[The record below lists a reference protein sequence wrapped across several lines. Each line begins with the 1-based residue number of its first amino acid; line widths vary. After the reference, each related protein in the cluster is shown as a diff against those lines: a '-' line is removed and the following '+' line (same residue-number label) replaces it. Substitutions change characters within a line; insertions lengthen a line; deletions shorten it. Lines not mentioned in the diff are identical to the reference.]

1 MTFGALWGCVYPTK
15 KNIEVKTPARGLSPQ
30 YYFDLIGKKS
40 PHDIK
45 KGTYLQIDDLK

>member
-1 MTFGALWGCVYPTK
+1 M
-15 KNIEVKTPARGLSPQ
+15 EVKTPARGLSPQ

-45 KGTYLQIDDLK
+45 KGAYLQIDDLK